1 MHTHRYAG
9 RLTWTGARHGA
20 TTSYNSYSREY
31 EFRSA
36 DKPPITC
43 SADPHFRGDPALYNP
58 EELLVLSLSRCHLLS
73 YLAECARA
81 GIAVVSYEDD
91 ATGTMTIKDRRM
103 RFTEVTL
110 HPRVVIAQANAA
122 NVDRAVALHHEA
134 HDQCFIANSVNFEV
148 RNEPVVTVAG

>member
-1 MHTHRYAG
+1 
-9 RLTWTGARHGA
+9 
-20 TTSYNSYSREY
+20 
-31 EFRSA
+31 
-36 DKPPITC
+36 
-43 SADPHFRGDPALYNP
+43 
-58 EELLVLSLSRCHLLS
+58 
-73 YLAECARA
+73 
-81 GIAVVSYEDD
+81 
-91 ATGTMTIKDRRM
+91 MTIKDRRM